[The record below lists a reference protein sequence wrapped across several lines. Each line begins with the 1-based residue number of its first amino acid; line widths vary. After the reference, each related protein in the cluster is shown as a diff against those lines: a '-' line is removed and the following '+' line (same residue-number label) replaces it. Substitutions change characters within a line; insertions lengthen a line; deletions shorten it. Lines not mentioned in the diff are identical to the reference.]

1 MLISARYHRAGGERH
16 QDRGTPFRG
25 WRGAQRVAAGGVSI
39 PAACGCY
46 ITLHHAG
53 ACIQAKCL
61 LNDCKSM
68 RFPPRLYMYIP
79 FNQIYDSVNDTFV
92 LYDRQIKA
100 GISCLFLQS

>member
-1 MLISARYHRAGGERH
+1 
-16 QDRGTPFRG
+16 
-25 WRGAQRVAAGGVSI
+25 
-39 PAACGCY
+39 
-46 ITLHHAG
+46 
-53 ACIQAKCL
+53 
-61 LNDCKSM
+61 M